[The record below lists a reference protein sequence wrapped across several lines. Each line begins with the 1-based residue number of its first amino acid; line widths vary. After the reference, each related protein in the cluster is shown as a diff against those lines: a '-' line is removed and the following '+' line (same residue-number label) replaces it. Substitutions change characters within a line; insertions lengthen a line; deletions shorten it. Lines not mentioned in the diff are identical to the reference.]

1 MHQQPVTFFDALS
14 NVPESNLFKRHLYC
28 SFEVETSPV
37 DKVIESS
44 IAEEEF
50 DAAENRFDRVEL
62 RRVGDVENRL
72 DVKALHFFHRPI
84 VSVN

>member
-1 MHQQPVTFFDALS
+1 MHQQIVAFPDALS
-14 NVPESNLFKRHLYC
+14 NVPKSNLFKRIFDG
-28 SFEVETSPV
+28 SFEIETSPI

-72 DVKALHFFHRPI
+72 DVKALHFFNRPI
-84 VSVN
+84 ACVH